1 MHYLLRFYSVL
12 IVKHRLQKDVNND
25 IYSSVDCVIYDEH
38 NDWFN
43 NLNCIRFIFEG
54 LINVS
59 KAGINFVLEI
69 YKIKWLYIL
78 FKCVAAIS
86 VHFCI
91 NRHFNYIKVLPF
103 IIKYVGIAINKIT
116 RMGRLESY
124 FAISTAIFG

>member
-1 MHYLLRFYSVL
+1 MNILFAITGIAFALFVAFYSVL

-43 NLNCIRFIFEG
+43 NLNCIRLIFEG

-69 YKIKWLYIL
+69 YKIKMALRS
-78 FKCVAAIS
+78 F
-86 VHFCI
+86 
-91 NRHFNYIKVLPF
+91 
-103 IIKYVGIAINKIT
+103 
-116 RMGRLESY
+116 
-124 FAISTAIFG
+124 

>member
-1 MHYLLRFYSVL
+1 MNILFAITGITFALFVAFYSVL

-43 NLNCIRFIFEG
+43 NLNCIRLIFEG

-69 YKIKWLYIL
+69 YKIKWLYVL
-78 FKCVAAIS
+78 FKCV
-86 VHFCI
+86 
-91 NRHFNYIKVLPF
+91 
-103 IIKYVGIAINKIT
+103 
-116 RMGRLESY
+116 
-124 FAISTAIFG
+124 TAIECSFLY

>member
-1 MHYLLRFYSVL
+1 MIHEYFIRYHRDSICTICCVLFSL

-43 NLNCIRFIFEG
+43 NLNCIRLIFEG

-69 YKIKWLYIL
+69 YKIKMALRS
-78 FKCVAAIS
+78 F
-86 VHFCI
+86 
-91 NRHFNYIKVLPF
+91 
-103 IIKYVGIAINKIT
+103 
-116 RMGRLESY
+116 
-124 FAISTAIFG
+124 